1 MYKASLALLAGLQL
15 TACST
20 PFESMWQGLA
30 TCDLDH
36 LYLDSETGEPAH
48 PQLKHFTPDR
58 KSVV

>member
-20 PFESMWQGLA
+20 PCESMWQGLA

-48 PQLKHFTPDR
+48 PLL
-58 KSVV
+58 